1 MPVSPD
7 QRATA
12 LTVDGLSLS
21 FGALRVIEGLQLS
34 VDAGERHAILG
45 PNGAGKT
52 SLFNL
57 LTGDL
62 RPSAGRIRFFGDD
75 VTRLPSFERVRRGM
89 RRTYQSSLLFTSL
102 SVRSNLAVA
111 VRGVSPGRLSF
122 RPLAADGEDARAVD
136 QLLQRSGLADI
147 ADRPVAELSHGQQR
161 QLEIGMALVG
171 EPRLLLLDEP
181 AAGLS
186 PAEREDLV
194 TLLTSLDPQIGFVL
208 IEHDLDLALRV
219 AERMT
224 VMHNGQVIRQG
235 HPDVIVADPTVQA
248 IYMGGAVLVTEDEH
262 RPTTAGGGRGAGAGA
277 PLAMSAGPSVR

>member
-1 MPVSPD
+1 MPVMPVSPV
-7 QRATA
+7 AA
-12 LTVDGLSLS
+12 LAVDGLSLS

-34 VDAGERHAILG
+34 VEAGERHAILG

-75 VTRLPSFERVRRGM
+75 VTRLPSFERVRRGL

-111 VRGVSPGRLSF
+111 VRGVSAGRLSF
-122 RPLAADGEDARAVD
+122 RPLAPDGDDARAVER
-136 QLLQRSGLADI
+136 LLQRAGLIDI

-186 PAEREDLV
+186 PAEREELV
-194 TLLTSLDPQIGFVL
+194 TLLTGLDEGVGFVL

-235 HPDVIVADPTVQA
+235 HPDAIVADPTVQA
-248 IYMGGAVLVTEDEH
+248 IDMGGAVLVTEDDR
-262 RPTTAGGGRGAGAGA
+262 RPPTGAGRSASA
-277 PLAMSAGPSVR
+277 PLTMSVGSPVR